1 MRLRQAAVVNH
12 AHSDEHV
19 RTHIRSRS
27 LRRSS
32 GDTIKSQG
40 GSSVSSSA
48 RLCLAP
54 SLPVLGHVS
63 REIIIQLLNEDRNT
77 ALNVS
82 FSPSLLT
89 ALFQSI
95 LNFFFLWPLH
105 FSLISFFQ
113 SNLRL
118 IVRHSS
124 FTPFASSPIHP
135 SHFHSLHHLIA
146 CRGDLLFL
154 ALVVEKCRKCFKGT
168 IFIVNAKERDME
180 SKRERTRVS
189 DEFGSTRE
197 VWMQIE

>member
-1 MRLRQAAVVNH
+1 M
-12 AHSDEHV
+12 

-89 ALFQSI
+89 ALFKSI
-95 LNFFFLWPLH
+95 LNFFFSLTSSFFSHLFLSEQPKTNCSTFILYSFCLVSYPPLSL
-105 FSLISFFQ
+105 SLITSLNSLQ
-113 SNLRL
+113 R
-118 IVRHSS
+118 R
-124 FTPFASSPIHP
+124 FTFSGIS
-135 SHFHSLHHLIA
+135 
-146 CRGDLLFL
+146 G
-154 ALVVEKCRKCFKGT
+154 RK
-168 IFIVNAKERDME
+168 
-180 SKRERTRVS
+180 
-189 DEFGSTRE
+189 
-197 VWMQIE
+197 MQKML